1 MSAKTAHKDV
11 GRETR
16 GRYISSVDSIPQ
28 LSRAEKS
35 ELMEVA
41 ARFPFRANEYYLSLI
56 DWDDPDDPIRKII
69 IPHPNELRSWGN
81 IDVSDEESITVTRGL
96 QHKYASTVLLLV
108 TEMCGGF
115 CRSCFRKR
123 LFMENNREAGFDLD
137 EAVDYISN
145 HPEVNNVLITGG
157 DPLVFSTSKLETI
170 ISAISKIEHVRIIRI
185 GTKIPAF
192 DPFRIIDDPSLPEML
207 RKYSLPGR
215 RIHLM
220 CHFDHPNE
228 LTDTSREGIK
238 LMQQAGLICVNQS
251 PISKG
256 ISDDP
261 AVMAQL
267 WNELSYMGIPQYY
280 VFQNRPTVGNELFHI
295 PLVKA
300 YFSIEEARR
309 RCSGLAKRAKYV
321 MSHSTGKIEIL
332 GVDGNYI
339 YMKYHRAKF
348 SRDEQRFFVCH
359 RDDDAYWLD
368 QLEMIDSMQRTG

>member
-1 MSAKTAHKDV
+1 MSSKTAQKDV

-16 GRYISSVDSIPQ
+16 GQYVSYVDNIPQ
-28 LSRAEKS
+28 LSRTEKS
-35 ELMEVA
+35 ELKEVA
-41 ARFPFRANEYYLSLI
+41 ARFPFRANKYYLSLI
-56 DWDDPDDPIRKII
+56 DWNDPDDPIRKII
-69 IPHPNELRSWGN
+69 IPHSDELRTWG
-81 IDVSDEESITVTRGL
+81 DLDASDERSITVTKGL

-115 CRSCFRKR
+115 CRYCFRKR
-123 LFMENNREAGFDLD
+123 LFMDDNRETGFDLD
-137 EAVDYISN
+137 RAVDYISN

-157 DPLVFSTSKLETI
+157 DPLVLSTSRLETI

-185 GTKIPAF
+185 GTKMPAF

-207 RKYSLPGR
+207 GKYSLPDR

-228 LTDTSREGIK
+228 LTDASREGIR
-238 LMQQAGLICVNQS
+238 LMQEAGLICVNQC
-251 PISKG
+251 PISRG
-256 ISDDP
+256 ISDNP
-261 AVMAQL
+261 AVMARL

-280 VFQNRPTVGNELFHI
+280 IFQNRPTAGNKPFHI
-295 PLVKA
+295 PIVEA
-300 YFSIEEARR
+300 YFRIEDAKM
-309 RCSGLAKRAKYV
+309 RCSGLAKRVKFV

-339 YMKYHRAKF
+339 YMKYHRAKYY
-348 SRDEQRFFVCH
+348 RDEQRLFVCF

-368 QLEMIDSMQRTG
+368 QLELIDSVSRTG